1 MRLHRINNVVSVIV
15 GECVENLECKCVRVV
30 GTLFKICGAV
40 TVEVFLNLEVVIR
53 VVGENDSYCIDLT
66 NVLEDVTSEADVE
79 PFPVEDINTNG
90 FVVLDEDTDID

>member
-40 TVEVFLNLEVVIR
+40 TVEVF
-53 VVGENDSYCIDLT
+53 S
-66 NVLEDVTSEADVE
+66 E